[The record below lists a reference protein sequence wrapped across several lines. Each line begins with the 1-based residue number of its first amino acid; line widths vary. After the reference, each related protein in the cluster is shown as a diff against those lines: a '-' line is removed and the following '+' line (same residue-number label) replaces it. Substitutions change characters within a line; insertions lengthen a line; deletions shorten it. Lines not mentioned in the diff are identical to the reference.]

1 VVQLDLT
8 QAELPHTFF
17 LKKQGL
23 IKSGMQHLI
32 RFFRPILE
40 IQLMNGKI
48 MDPEAILSSD
58 KILGKIEAVCKRH
71 FSAENDQN
79 ECYVFVIDG
88 LKAEGFKRLRA
99 YEGRSKLNTYIY
111 SLVNSLVIDFR
122 RKRYGRRRIPVGV
135 TKLGKWAE
143 TVYRLVCWQRFSLGD
158 AYEFVRIGG
167 LFEGSYVQYMKEIA
181 PIRNAPCRE
190 NPAFQSMDAIG
201 GSPLHRIADS
211 GSNPLEYLIQK
222 LDREKRIKAIKVI
235 REITKGLSEK
245 DQLLI
250 RLVYGADQP
259 VSVAA
264 KVIDLATSAT
274 RKRLKGLL
282 AKYREGLLA
291 EGIRKP

>member
-1 VVQLDLT
+1 
-8 QAELPHTFF
+8 
-17 LKKQGL
+17 
-23 IKSGMQHLI
+23 
-32 RFFRPILE
+32 
-40 IQLMNGKI
+40 MNGKI
-48 MDPEAILSSD
+48 MNPEEILSSD
-58 KILGKIEAVCKRH
+58 EILRKIEAVCKRR

-79 ECYVFVIDG
+79 ECYVFVIDS
-88 LKAEGFKRLRA
+88 LKADDFKRLRA
-99 YEGRSKLNTYIY
+99 YKGRSNLNTYIY

-135 TKLGKWAE
+135 AKLGKWAE
-143 TVYRLVCWQRFSLGD
+143 TVYRLVCWQKFSLGD

-181 PIRNAPCRE
+181 PIRNVPCRE
-190 NPAFQSMDAIG
+190 NPAFQSLDTLG
-201 GSPLHRIADS
+201 GSPLHSVADS

-222 LDREKRIKAIKVI
+222 LDRERRIKALKVI
-235 REITKGLSEK
+235 REITEELSEK

-259 VSVAA
+259 VSIAA
-264 KVIDLATSAT
+264 KVMDLAKSAA

-282 AKYREGLLA
+282 TKYREGLLA